1 MRALAPRPDSA
12 SRERTMGEVLALLAG
27 AGEEATA

>member
-1 MRALAPRPDSA
+1 MRALAPLPDSA